1 MKQEE
6 FITTVRACRPWLK
19 GIEKAAFEIH
29 ERVNQKYGGILP
41 YGFHLKLTAS
51 YVTKYGHLIAT
62 DEVDIFILYAAAYL
76 HDTIED
82 ARMTYHDVVDFI
94 RDFNTHAFSLPE
106 AYIRQI
112 EQQVPEIVY
121 ALTNEKGR
129 TRAERADDVYYKGIR
144 ETPFAAFIKMCDRL
158 ANIKYTTLFV
168 LTDRMFNVYKNEYPR
183 FIQAIG
189 EGAIPPLPEA
199 MKEEAEKML
208 DSEVY
213 VMKG

>member
-1 MKQEE
+1 MKQED
-6 FITTVRACRPWLK
+6 FINTVRACRPWVK
-19 GIEKAAFEIH
+19 GIEKAAFGIH
-29 ERVNQKYGGILP
+29 ERVNQKYGENLP

-51 YVTKYGHLIAT
+51 YVTKYGHWVAA

-94 RDFNTHAFSLPE
+94 RDFTTHAFSLPE
-106 AYIRQI
+106 AYVRQI

-129 TRAERADDVYYKGIR
+129 TRAERADDLYYKGIR
-144 ETPFAAFIKMCDRL
+144 DTPFAAFIKMCDRL
-158 ANIKYTTLFV
+158 ANIKYTILFV
-168 LTDRMFNVYKNEYPR
+168 LTDRMFTVYKNEYPH
-183 FIQAIG
+183 FIRSIG
-189 EGAIPPLPEA
+189 EGAVPPIPQA
-199 MKEEAEKML
+199 MKEEAETML

-213 VMKG
+213 VMKD